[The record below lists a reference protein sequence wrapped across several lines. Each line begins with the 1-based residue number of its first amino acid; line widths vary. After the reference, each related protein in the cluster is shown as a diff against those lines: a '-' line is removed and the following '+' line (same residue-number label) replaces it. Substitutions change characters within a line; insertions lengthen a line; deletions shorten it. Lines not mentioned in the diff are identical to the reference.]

1 MNLSLSSVVMKLN
14 TIDEWDLAS
23 RYSRFPSQ
31 HSGLACWSVS
41 YLMTYSISSSC
52 TSLLLQ
58 MFPSKSFIFSMLTLA
73 WKYSMSGSA
82 ETRVFSVKIFLI
94 LFMWPRR
101 SSAVLLVVVVMI
113 GFPFLDQFT
122 AMACKYSGT
131 SKLSRRVL
139 MSLQGR
145 LAFLCSVSGMGR
157 LNCSMRQWGFALG
170 LGGVFGCAAV
180 GLMLCFGWV

>member
-94 LFMWPRR
+94 LFRWWLGSHSLTSLLPWHGSML
-101 SSAVLLVVVVMI
+101 VLPSCQGGCWFPCKPGWHSYVQFLGWAGWIVVW
-113 GFPFLDQFT
+113 G
-122 AMACKYSGT
+122 SG
-131 SKLSRRVL
+131 
-139 MSLQGR
+139 
-145 LAFLCSVSGMGR
+145 
-157 LNCSMRQWGFALG
+157 G
-170 LGGVFGCAAV
+170 LPWA
-180 GLMLCFGWV
+180 